1 MTPLTSRQ
9 KEIIDAAI
17 SIIAGRGIQELTI
30 KNLAKAI
37 GISEPAIYR
46 HYDSKMDILLG
57 VLTFFE
63 EKNLSIFNKALSMS
77 RPTPEKLEFIY
88 KQHFDHFSN
97 NPALAAVVFSE
108 EIFQNDQRLSTR
120 VAALMSKS
128 QNHLFKIIEAG
139 LNSGELRNDLSKEE
153 LSIFIM
159 GPLRLL
165 VIKWH
170 LSKYGFDL
178 KQQGNKLCKALQKLI
193 QKAQ

>member
-1 MTPLTSRQ
+1 MAPFTTRQ

-17 SIIAGRGIQELTI
+17 SIIAERGIQELTI
-30 KNLAKAI
+30 KNLSKAI

-63 EKNLSIFNKALSMS
+63 ERNLSIFNQALSM
-77 RPTPEKLEFIY
+77 PGPAPEKLEFIY

-108 EIFQNDQRLSTR
+108 EIFQNDQRLSAR
-120 VAALMSKS
+120 VSALMSKS

-139 LNSGELRNDLSKEE
+139 FSSGELRNDLAKEE
-153 LSIFIM
+153 LSMIIM
-159 GPLRLL
+159 GPLRL
-165 VIKWH
+165 IIIRWH

-178 KQQGNKLCKALQKLI
+178 KQQGNKLWKALTKLI
-193 QKAQ
+193 QKED